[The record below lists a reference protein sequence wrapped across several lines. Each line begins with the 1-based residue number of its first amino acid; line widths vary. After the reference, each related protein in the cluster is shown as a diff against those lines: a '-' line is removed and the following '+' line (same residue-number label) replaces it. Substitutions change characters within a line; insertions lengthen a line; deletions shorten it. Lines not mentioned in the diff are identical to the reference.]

1 MSRRKKTKPAAP
13 EREKKS
19 AGLWSI
25 IAAMGI
31 AALILVGVYLRPE
44 NPEQLYREA
53 RETFDSDPSRA
64 LLLSEAAVSASG
76 EDYPEAQLLF
86 CRALGREGLWQEA
99 LGCFASI
106 KDTSRCDAQE
116 LIALADEA
124 GRARQ
129 TTLHKLALEAAN
141 RPGPSQTAAL
151 QRLVQLGLDHLDHEA
166 VLRWCETW
174 RQADPQSLA
183 PLQAALTV
191 YLRQA
196 NFHEAAEICRQALA
210 LSPPPSVEG
219 QLRSTLAIL
228 LVDLGEAGPA
238 RQEFDALRREGPLNR
253 ELQLKH
259 AELLRLE
266 RQPQAA
272 LEELDRLLLT
282 DRKNVQAL
290 LARGIILFD
299 LEEFE
304 RSQADLEE
312 VVELAPL
319 HKEAHY
325 KLGQALLRL
334 GEKDKAQE
342 HLDISRKLTDEAIR
356 SLGAGG
362 SGENES
368 PD

>member
-13 EREKKS
+13 ERKS
-19 AGLWSI
+19 SRLWII
-25 IAAMGI
+25 IAAIAI
-31 AALILVGVYLRPE
+31 AALILVAVYLRPE

-53 RETFDSDPSRA
+53 RDTFDSDPSRA
-64 LLLSEAAVSASG
+64 LLLSEAAVSAAG

-129 TTLHKLALEAAN
+129 LTLQKLALEAAN
-141 RPGPSQTAAL
+141 RPGPAQTAAL
-151 QRLVQLGLDHLDHEA
+151 ERLVELGLANQDHEA
-166 VLRWCETW
+166 VLRWSETW

-191 YLRQA
+191 YMRQA
-196 NFHEAAEICRQALA
+196 NFSQTAEVLRQALE
-210 LSPPPSVEG
+210 LSPPPSVERK
-219 QLRSTLAIL
+219 LRSTLATL
-228 LVDLGEAGPA
+228 LVDMGEAGPA
-238 RQEFDALRREGPLNR
+238 RQEIDALRREGPLDR

-272 LEELDRLLLT
+272 LEELDRLLLA

-290 LARGIILFD
+290 LARGIVLFD

-304 RSQADLEE
+304 RSRADLEE

-325 KLGQALLRL
+325 KLGQVLLRL
-334 GEKDKAQE
+334 GEKAKAQE
-342 HLDISRKLTDEAIR
+342 HFDISRTLTDEAIR
-356 SLGAGG
+356 SLGSGG
-362 SGENES
+362 AAEK
-368 PD
+368 PAK